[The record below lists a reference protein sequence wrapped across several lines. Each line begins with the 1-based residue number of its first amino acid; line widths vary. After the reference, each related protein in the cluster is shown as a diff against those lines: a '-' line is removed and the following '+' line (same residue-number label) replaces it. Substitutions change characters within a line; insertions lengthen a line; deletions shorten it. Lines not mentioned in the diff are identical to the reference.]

1 MRVLIVHCSDL
12 KMWEAANGLQVVG
25 KQLAGG
31 ARVLTH
37 GGSKWSPQP
46 MKRLDRSGSLEAQD
60 RTGQALAAR
69 LTGTGPAMGPV
80 QRSGFRLD

>member
-1 MRVLIVHCSDL
+1 MRVLILHCSDL
-12 KMWEAANGLQVVG
+12 KMWEAVNGLQGVG

-31 ARVLTH
+31 AWVLTH

-46 MKRLDRSGSLEAQD
+46 IKLLDRSGKL

-69 LTGTGPAMGPV
+69 LTGTGPAMGP
-80 QRSGFRLD
+80 SAEIRLQA